1 MGPHL
6 PVAKPGVHRFDENYM
21 NEENLPMPGT
31 STDSPGDIRAEEI
44 LAALDE
50 DQRAVALATRGP
62 VCVIAGA
69 GTGKTRAITHR
80 IAYAAAIGTMDP
92 QKVLAITFT
101 ARAAGEMRV
110 RLRGL
115 GVPMVAARTIHAAA
129 LKQLIY
135 FWPSV
140 FGGKTP
146 DLITTKSSFL
156 GEAINR
162 AGLSDTL
169 RATSRELMRDIASEI
184 EWAKVSEVAPEDFL
198 LEIEQR
204 VQKPRINAE
213 QLAKV
218 YMAYESVKKQ
228 ELAIDFEDVLLLT
241 AAMIEEERDVRERVQ
256 DQYRYFT
263 IDEYQD
269 ISPIQQRL
277 INAWIGTR
285 QDICVVGDPAQTIY
299 SFAGATP
306 IFLNSFTKKYPEAEV
321 IRLSTGYRSTP
332 EITFAANALLRHG
345 AMGQELVAINS
356 HGKKPSVDAYSDESA
371 EIAGVLAQITDLLKT
386 GTQAQEIAILARTN
400 NQLKGIEREMN
411 RLGLPY
417 QLRNTERFFD
427 RQDVRDFLK
436 VVRQASV
443 IPTEG
448 VHWFDE
454 MRTLSQPFL
463 TGESIDGIAAL
474 LHLARELDADPS
486 FSPKTLRSYIREV
499 EDRVQQ
505 NNPPTMPV
513 VTLATL
519 HAAKG
524 LEWERVFLIG
534 ASEGILPLEN
544 GATGQSDA
552 VINEERRLFYVG
564 MTRAKVD
571 LHISHRQNPSR
582 FLHESGLLA

>member
-1 MGPHL
+1 MSQD
-6 PVAKPGVHRFDENYM
+6 A
-21 NEENLPMPGT
+21 
-31 STDSPGDIRAEEI
+31 SAIRAEEI
-44 LAALDE
+44 LAALDD
-50 DQRAVALATRGP
+50 DQRAVALASRGP

-80 IAYAAAIGTMDP
+80 IAYAASIGTMDP
-92 QKVLAITFT
+92 QKVLALTFT
-101 ARAAGEMRV
+101 SRAAGEMRT
-110 RLRGL
+110 RLRAL
-115 GVPMVAARTIHAAA
+115 GVPTVAARTIHAAA
-129 LKQLIY
+129 LKQLVY

-140 FGGKTP
+140 FGGRVPELMTAKAGF
-146 DLITTKSSFL
+146 I

-162 AGLSDTL
+162 AGLAGEL

-184 EWAKVSEVAPEDFL
+184 EWAKVSQVAPEDFVN
-198 LEIEQR
+198 EIGKR
-204 VQKPRINAE
+204 SQKPRVSAE
-213 QLAKV
+213 KLAQV
-218 YMAYESVKKQ
+218 YTAYESVKKQ

-241 AAMIEEERDVRERVQ
+241 AAMLEEERTVRERVQ
-256 DQYRYFT
+256 NQYRYFT

-269 ISPIQQRL
+269 ISPVQQRL
-277 INAWIGTR
+277 INAWLGSR

-306 IFLNSFTKKYPEAEV
+306 VFLNSFTQRFPDAEV

-345 AMGQELVAINS
+345 SMGQELVALND
-356 HGKKPSVDAYSDESA
+356 HGTKPSVDGYANEDA
-371 EIAGVLAQITDLLKT
+371 EIAGVLAQITELLNN

-400 NQLKGIEREMN
+400 GQLKGVERAMN
-411 RLGLPY
+411 KADLPY
-417 QLRNTERFFD
+417 QVRSTERFFD

-436 VVRQASV
+436 EVRRASV
-443 IPTEG
+443 LPTEG
-448 VHWFDE
+448 VSWIDE
-454 MRTLSQPFL
+454 LRTLAQPFL

-474 LHLARELDADPS
+474 LHLARELDADNN
-486 FSPKTLRSYIREV
+486 FAPKTLRGYLREI

-534 ASEGILPLEN
+534 ASEGILPLDE
-544 GATGQSDA
+544 QID
-552 VINEERRLFYVG
+552 EERRLFYVG

-582 FLHESGLLA
+582 FLREAGLLA